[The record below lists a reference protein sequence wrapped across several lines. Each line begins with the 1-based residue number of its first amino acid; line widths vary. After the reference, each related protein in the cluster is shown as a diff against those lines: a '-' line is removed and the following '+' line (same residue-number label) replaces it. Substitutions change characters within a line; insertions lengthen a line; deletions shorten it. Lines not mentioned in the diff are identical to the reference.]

1 MENKNAERVL
11 GQPDQHTYYN
21 AVQLSLPV
29 NTLISLEKDDPVF
42 AFLKAVVNVNYI
54 FKKKR
59 QSDCF

>member
-29 NTLISLEKDDPVF
+29 NTLISLEK
-42 AFLKAVVNVNYI
+42 AATALN
-54 FKKKR
+54 FKLV
-59 QSDCF
+59 QLLQPFFITS

>member
-29 NTLISLEKDDPVF
+29 NTLISLEKDGYYSPIN
-42 AFLKAVVNVNYI
+42 KN
-54 FKKKR
+54 K
-59 QSDCF
+59 

>member
-29 NTLISLEKDDPVF
+29 NTLISLEKAATALNFKLVQLLQPLF
-42 AFLKAVVNVNYI
+42 HYFLK
-54 FKKKR
+54 
-59 QSDCF
+59 

>member
-29 NTLISLEKDDPVF
+29 NTLISLEKAATALNFKFVQLLQPLF
-42 AFLKAVVNVNYI
+42 HYFLK
-54 FKKKR
+54 
-59 QSDCF
+59 